1 MKKLMALL
9 LALSLLCTLPLP
21 AVVFAED
28 SDFLI
33 RNGELLVYSGAGG
46 DVVIPEGVTAIG
58 KSAFSFKDNVTSV
71 TIPDGVTSIGDS
83 AFYHCDNLTSVTIPG
98 SVTFI
103 GGSTFA
109 DCVSLTHVTIPEGVT
124 RLEGSTFSNCTGLI
138 SINLPDSLTFIGS
151 STFYMCSSLTSVS
164 IPNKVTY
171 IRDETFKEC
180 SSLTSVDLPEKLTS
194 IGDRAFHNC
203 CNLTSVNIPD
213 GVTSI
218 GKYAFCNCNSLTS
231 VGTIPDSVTSIG
243 EYAFASCKSLININI
258 PSGVTTIEYRTFGN
272 CSSLSSVN
280 FSSGVITIGSTAFSD
295 CTGLTSIILPDSV
308 ASIGSL
314 AFSDCTS
321 LTSII
326 LSDSVTLIK
335 SSAFKNCS
343 NLTNV
348 KLSDNLLKLDTGVF
362 SNCTALTSITI
373 PAKVETIQSG
383 VFETCDNLK
392 TISFLGSAPSAF
404 YGLPNSSSLTAYY
417 PIDKEESYAS
427 AKKKFSKIN
436 WVAQCYH
443 TWGDWVITKKPTA
456 TETGTAERICGNDS
470 THKDIKELPALTDST
485 VWTKGARVEPT
496 CENTGSQEYTSD
508 YGTVTETLSAT
519 GHAWG
524 AWNVTKKPTATET
537 GTAERICGNDSSH
550 KDIKELPALT
560 DSTVWTKGVRIEP
573 TCENTGSQEYTSI
586 YGTVTE
592 TLSAKGHAWG
602 AWNVTKKPTATETG
616 TAERICGNDS
626 SHKDIKE
633 LPALTDSTVW
643 TKGVRIEPT
652 CENTGSQEYT
662 SIYGTVTETLSAK
675 GHAWGAWNVTK
686 KPTAT
691 ETGTAERI
699 CGNDSSHKDIK
710 ALPALTDSTVWTKGA
725 RIEPTCENAGSQEY
739 TSDYGTVTETISA
752 TGHDWGAWTI
762 TNKPTATEDGT
773 AERICA
779 NNSAHKDTATLPKL
793 TDTSVWTQGAR
804 IEPTCEN
811 TGSQEYT
818 STYGTVTE
826 TISATGH
833 DWGAWTI
840 TNKPTATEDGTA
852 ERICANNSAH
862 KDTATLPKL
871 TDTSVWTQGARIEPT
886 CENTGSQEYTSIYG
900 TVTETLSAMGHSFTV
915 LQHDETKHW
924 YKCERCEARS
934 NEENHKGGQATKKEK
949 AICSVCNAQYGK
961 LLPDYALPADLKTTY
976 GKVLSDIT
984 LPTGWKWSDPSIVPT
999 VTNNGYEAYYAIEN
1013 EADYDWTNENG
1024 YDAAAKQIKLTLTV
1038 TVEKEKQKLSFE
1050 KSSINKYTTDSA
1062 FTNELTKT
1070 AVFGAVSFSSSD
1082 ESVATVDN
1090 NGLIT
1095 IKGMGTTDITALAAE
1110 TDNYNAASATFTLNV
1125 TRRRSSSGGGG
1136 RRGGASITITP
1147 GGAKNDGNQPGTD
1160 DWENPFIDVHES
1172 DWFYDSVKYVYINK
1186 MMNGVTSDMF
1196 APEGNITR
1204 AMFVTVLYRMEKEP
1218 QAQASPFSDI
1228 AGGSYYER
1236 AVAWANA
1243 NGIVK
1248 GVSDAEFAPDESIT
1262 REQMAAMIYRYAAY
1276 KKMDLSAG
1284 ESTNILSYA
1293 DYSDI
1298 SDYAVSAMRYA
1309 AGSGIINGMTADT
1322 LSPKGISTRAQAAAV
1337 FMRVFNLFNK

>member
-1 MKKLMALL
+1 M
-9 LALSLLCTLPLP
+9 
-21 AVVFAED
+21 
-28 SDFLI
+28 
-33 RNGELLVYSGAGG
+33 
-46 DVVIPEGVTAIG
+46 
-58 KSAFSFKDNVTSV
+58 
-71 TIPDGVTSIGDS
+71 
-83 AFYHCDNLTSVTIPG
+83 
-98 SVTFI
+98 
-103 GGSTFA
+103 
-109 DCVSLTHVTIPEGVT
+109 
-124 RLEGSTFSNCTGLI
+124 
-138 SINLPDSLTFIGS
+138 
-151 STFYMCSSLTSVS
+151 
-164 IPNKVTY
+164 
-171 IRDETFKEC
+171 
-180 SSLTSVDLPEKLTS
+180 
-194 IGDRAFHNC
+194 
-203 CNLTSVNIPD
+203 
-213 GVTSI
+213 
-218 GKYAFCNCNSLTS
+218 
-231 VGTIPDSVTSIG
+231 
-243 EYAFASCKSLININI
+243 
-258 PSGVTTIEYRTFGN
+258 
-272 CSSLSSVN
+272 
-280 FSSGVITIGSTAFSD
+280 
-295 CTGLTSIILPDSV
+295 
-308 ASIGSL
+308 
-314 AFSDCTS
+314 
-321 LTSII
+321 
-326 LSDSVTLIK
+326 
-335 SSAFKNCS
+335 
-343 NLTNV
+343 
-348 KLSDNLLKLDTGVF
+348 
-362 SNCTALTSITI
+362 
-373 PAKVETIQSG
+373 
-383 VFETCDNLK
+383 
-392 TISFLGSAPSAF
+392 
-404 YGLPNSSSLTAYY
+404 
-417 PIDKEESYAS
+417 
-427 AKKKFSKIN
+427 
-436 WVAQCYH
+436 
-443 TWGDWVITKKPTA
+443 
-456 TETGTAERICGNDS
+456 
-470 THKDIKELPALTDST
+470 
-485 VWTKGARVEPT
+485 WTKGARIEPT
-496 CENTGSQEYTSD
+496 CENTGSQEYTSI
-508 YGTVTETLSAT
+508 YGAVTETLSAK

-537 GTAERICGNDSSH
+537 GTAERICGNDSTH
-550 KDIKELPALT
+550 KDIKTLPALT
-560 DSTVWTKGVRIEP
+560 DSTVWTKGARIEP
-573 TCENTGSQEYTSI
+573 TCENTGSQEYTSD

-626 SHKDIKE
+626 SHKDIKT

-643 TKGVRIEPT
+643 TKGARIEPT

-662 SIYGTVTETLSAK
+662 STYGTVSETLSAK

-699 CGNDSSHKDIK
+699 CGNDSTHKDIK
-710 ALPALTDSTVWTKGA
+710 TLPALTDSTVWTKGA
-725 RIEPTCENAGSQEY
+725 RIEPTCEN
-739 TSDYGTVTETISA
+739 
-752 TGHDWGAWTI
+752 
-762 TNKPTATEDGT
+762 
-773 AERICA
+773 
-779 NNSAHKDTATLPKL
+779 
-793 TDTSVWTQGAR
+793 
-804 IEPTCEN
+804 

-818 STYGTVTE
+818 SIYGAVTE
-826 TISATGH
+826 TLSATGH
-833 DWGAWTI
+833 AWGAWNVTK
-840 TNKPTATEDGTA
+840 KPTATETGTA
-852 ERICANNSAH
+852 ERICGNDSSH
-862 KDTATLPKL
+862 KDIKTLPAL
-871 TDTSVWTQGARIEPT
+871 TDSTVWTKGARIEPT

-900 TVTETLSAMGHSFTV
+900 TVSETLSATGHSFTV

-934 NEENHKGGQATKKEK
+934 NEENHRGGQATKKEK

-976 GKVLSDIT
+976 GEALSDIA

-999 VTNNGYEAYYAIEN
+999 VTNNGYEAYYTIEN
-1013 EADYDWTNENG
+1013 DADYDWTNENG

-1038 TVEKEKQKLSFE
+1038 TVEKAKQELSFE

-1095 IKGMGTTDITALAAE
+1095 IKGTGTTDITASAAE
-1110 TDNYNAASATFTLNV
+1110 TDNYNAASTTFTLNV

-1172 DWFYDSVKYVYINK
+1172 DWFYGSVKYVYINK

-1228 AGGSYYER
+1228 ANGSYYEK

>member
-9 LALSLLCTLPLP
+9 LALSLLCTLPLS
-21 AVVFAED
+21 AAVFAED
-28 SDFLI
+28 SDFQI
-33 RNGELLVYSGAGG
+33 DENGVLTKYLGSGG
-46 DVVIPEGVTAIG
+46 DVVIPDGSSAIG
-58 KSAFSFKDNVTSV
+58 EEAFKD
-71 TIPDGVTSIGDS
+71 
-83 AFYHCDNLTSVTIPG
+83 CENLTSV
-98 SVTFI
+98 V
-103 GGSTFA
+103 
-109 DCVSLTHVTIPEGVT
+109 
-124 RLEGSTFSNCTGLI
+124 
-138 SINLPDSLTFIGS
+138 
-151 STFYMCSSLTSVS
+151 
-164 IPNKVTY
+164 
-171 IRDETFKEC
+171 
-180 SSLTSVDLPEKLTS
+180 
-194 IGDRAFHNC
+194 
-203 CNLTSVNIPD
+203 IPD

-218 GKYAFCNCNSLTS
+218 GKFAFSWCKNLTS
-231 VGTIPDSVTSIG
+231 VIIPDSVTKIDINAFLYCTSLMNINIPDGISSIDAFVFSNCSSLTKISIPNTVTTIRNDAFSGCSSLASIDIPDTVTLIGSSAFYGCTGLASITIFDSVTKIGDGAFAGIGSIQVDDGNENFISVDGNLYNKDMSVLMQYTGNGNFEIPDSVTSVPAM
-243 EYAFASCKSLININI
+243 AFAYS
-258 PSGVTTIEYRTFGN
+258 
-272 CSSLSSVN
+272 
-280 FSSGVITIGSTAFSD
+280 
-295 CTGLTSIILPDSV
+295 GLTSVIIPEGI
-308 ASIGSL
+308 ASIENGT
-314 AFSDCTS
+314 FY
-321 LTSII
+321 
-326 LSDSVTLIK
+326 
-335 SSAFKNCS
+335 NCS
-343 NLTNV
+343 NLTNI
-348 KLSDNLLKLDTGVF
+348 SIPDTVTSIGYQAF
-362 SNCTALTSITI
+362 QNCSNLTSINI
-373 PAKVETIQSG
+373 PDRITSIGFGTFSDCSSLQSVDIPDG
-383 VFETCDNLK
+383 ITSIEDTTFSGCSSLTNINIPDTVTSIGKLAFFGCSSLTSIAIPDNV
-392 TISFLGSAPSAF
+392 TSIGEHAFLGCSNLTSINIPDGITSIENDTFSRCSSLASIIIPDNVTSIGESAF
-404 YGLPNSSSLTAYY
+404 YECENLTNINIPNGTTSIGNLAFAGCNSLTNIIIPNTATSIGDNAFKRCPNLQTIFFSGDAPALGKSAIPDSSSLTAYY
-417 PIDKEESYAS
+417 PVEKKASYDA
-427 AKKKFSKIN
+427 AKAQFPKVN
-436 WVAQCYH
+436 WVSQCIEH
-443 TWGDWVITKKPTA
+443 DWGAWNVTKKPTA
-456 TETGTAERICGNDS
+456 TETGTAERICANDS
-470 THKDIKELPALTDST
+470 SHKDIKELPALTDSA

-496 CENTGSQEYTSD
+496 CENTGSQEYTSI
-508 YGTVTETLSAT
+508 YGTVSETLSAMGHAWGAWNVTKKPTATETGTAKRICGNDSSHKDIKTLPVLTDSTVWTKGARIEPTCENTGSQEYTSIYGTVSETLSAT

-560 DSTVWTKGVRIEP
+560 DSAVWTKGARVEP
-573 TCENTGSQEYTSI
+573 TCENTGSQEYTSA

-626 SHKDIKE
+626 SHKDIKT

-643 TKGVRIEPT
+643 TK
-652 CENTGSQEYT
+652 
-662 SIYGTVTETLSAK
+662 
-675 GHAWGAWNVTK
+675 
-686 KPTAT
+686 
-691 ETGTAERI
+691 
-699 CGNDSSHKDIK
+699 
-710 ALPALTDSTVWTKGA
+710 
-725 RIEPTCENAGSQEY
+725 
-739 TSDYGTVTETISA
+739 
-752 TGHDWGAWTI
+752 
-762 TNKPTATEDGT
+762 
-773 AERICA
+773 
-779 NNSAHKDTATLPKL
+779 
-793 TDTSVWTQGAR
+793 
-804 IEPTCEN
+804 
-811 TGSQEYT
+811 
-818 STYGTVTE
+818 
-826 TISATGH
+826 
-833 DWGAWTI
+833 
-840 TNKPTATEDGTA
+840 
-852 ERICANNSAH
+852 
-862 KDTATLPKL
+862 
-871 TDTSVWTQGARIEPT
+871 GARIEPT

-900 TVTETLSAMGHSFTV
+900 TVSETLSAMGHSFTV

-924 YKCERCEARS
+924 YKCERCEARN

-949 AICSVCNAQYGK
+949 AICSVCNSQYGK

-976 GKVLSDIT
+976 GKALSDIT

-1013 EADYDWTNENG
+1013 DADYDWTNENG

-1038 TVEKEKQKLSFE
+1038 TVEKAKQELSFE

-1095 IKGMGTTDITALAAE
+1095 IKGTGTTDITASAAE
-1110 TDNYNAASATFTLNV
+1110 TDNYNAASTTFTLNV

-1228 AGGSYYER
+1228 AGGSYYEK

>member
-21 AVVFAED
+21 ATVFAED

-71 TIPDGVTSIGDS
+71 TIPDEVTSIGDS

-103 GGSTFA
+103 GASTFA
-109 DCVSLTHVTIPEGVT
+109 DCVSLTHVAIPEGVT

-164 IPNKVTY
+164 IPNEVTY
-171 IRDETFKEC
+171 IRDETFKGC

-203 CNLTSVNIPD
+203 YNLTSVNIPD

-218 GKYAFCNCNSLTS
+218 GKYAFCNCSSLTS
-231 VGTIPDSVTSIG
+231 VGTIPDSVTSM
-243 EYAFASCKSLININI
+243 ETDVFAGCSSLISINI
-258 PSGVTTIEYRTFGN
+258 PSGITSIGSYSFSG
-272 CSSLSSVN
+272 CSSLSSV
-280 FSSGVITIGSTAFSD
+280 TFSD
-295 CTGLTSIILPDSV
+295 GVRTIAQYAFRACTGLTSIVLPDTV
-308 ASIGSL
+308 
-314 AFSDCTS
+314 
-321 LTSII
+321 TSI
-326 LSDSVTLIK
+326 D
-335 SSAFKNCS
+335 SSAFRDCS
-343 NLTNV
+343 NLTNI
-348 KLSDNLLKLDTGVF
+348 KLSDNLVKLESGVF

-373 PAKVETIQSG
+373 PAKVKTISNG

-392 TISFLGSAPSAF
+392 TISFLGSAPSVF
-404 YGLPNSSSLTAYY
+404 FGLPNSSSLTAYY

-443 TWGDWVITKKPTA
+443 TWGDWVITKNPTA

-485 VWTKGARVEPT
+485 VWTQGA
-496 CENTGSQEYTSD
+496 
-508 YGTVTETLSAT
+508 
-519 GHAWG
+519 
-524 AWNVTKKPTATET
+524 
-537 GTAERICGNDSSH
+537 
-550 KDIKELPALT
+550 
-560 DSTVWTKGVRIEP
+560 RIEP
-573 TCENTGSQEYTSI
+573 TCENTGSQEYTSD

-626 SHKDIKE
+626 THKDIKE

-662 SIYGTVTETLSAK
+662 SIYGAVTETLSVTE
-675 GHAWGAWNVTK
+675 HSWGAWRITQN
-686 KPTAT
+686 PTQT
-691 ETGTAERI
+691 ETGKAERI

-710 ALPALTDSTVWTKGA
+710 ELPALTDSTVWTKGA
-725 RIEPTCENAGSQEY
+725 YVAPTNDKNGSQEY
-739 TSDYGTVTETISA
+739 TSVYGAVIEAIPA
-752 TGHDWGAWTI
+752 LGH
-762 TNKPTATEDGT
+762 K
-773 AERICA
+773 
-779 NNSAHKDTATLPKL
+779 
-793 TDTSVWTQGAR
+793 
-804 IEPTCEN
+804 
-811 TGSQEYT
+811 
-818 STYGTVTE
+818 
-826 TISATGH
+826 
-833 DWGAWTI
+833 
-840 TNKPTATEDGTA
+840 
-852 ERICANNSAH
+852 
-862 KDTATLPKL
+862 
-871 TDTSVWTQGARIEPT
+871 
-886 CENTGSQEYTSIYG
+886 
-900 TVTETLSAMGHSFTV
+900 FTV

-924 YKCERCEARS
+924 YKCEDCDATF
-934 NEENHKGGQATKKEK
+934 NEENHRGGQATKKER
-949 AICSVCNAQYGK
+949 ATCSVCNAQYGK

-976 GKVLSDIT
+976 GKALSDIT

-1095 IKGMGTTDITALAAE
+1095 IKGTGTADITASAAE
-1110 TDNYNAASATFTLNV
+1110 TETHSAASATFTLKV
-1125 TRRRSSSGGGG
+1125 SKKDSGGGG
-1136 RRGGASITITP
+1136 GGGGGGSRGSSISVAP
-1147 GGAKNDGNQPGTD
+1147 GGAKKD
-1160 DWENPFIDVHES
+1160 DTQSSNHTEQTGSGSPFSDVQKS
-1172 DWFYDSVKYVYINK
+1172 DWFYEPMKFVYS
-1186 MMNGVTSDMF
+1186 NGLMKGVSDNEF
-1196 APEGNITR
+1196 DPNGAVSR
-1204 AMFVTVLYRMEKEP
+1204 AMLVTVLYRMEKEP

-1228 AGGSYYER
+1228 AGGSYYEK

-1309 AGSGIINGMTADT
+1309 AGNGIINGMTADT

>member
-21 AVVFAED
+21 AAVFAED
-28 SDFLI
+28 SDFQI
-33 RNGELLVYSGAGG
+33 DENGVLTKYLGSGG
-46 DVVIPEGVTAIG
+46 DVVIPDGISAIG
-58 KSAFSFKDNVTSV
+58 EKAFKD
-71 TIPDGVTSIGDS
+71 
-83 AFYHCDNLTSVTIPG
+83 CENLTSV
-98 SVTFI
+98 V
-103 GGSTFA
+103 
-109 DCVSLTHVTIPEGVT
+109 
-124 RLEGSTFSNCTGLI
+124 
-138 SINLPDSLTFIGS
+138 
-151 STFYMCSSLTSVS
+151 
-164 IPNKVTY
+164 
-171 IRDETFKEC
+171 
-180 SSLTSVDLPEKLTS
+180 
-194 IGDRAFHNC
+194 
-203 CNLTSVNIPD
+203 IPD

-218 GKYAFCNCNSLTS
+218 GKYAFSGCKSLTS
-231 VGTIPDSVTSIG
+231 VIIPNSVKTIDTSAFSSCTSLTNVKISDGISSIDAFVFENCSSLTNINIPDTVTTIGQYAFYDCRSLASITIPDTVTSIESNAFADCIGLASITIPDSVTKIG
-243 EYAFASCKSLININI
+243 DGAFAGVGSIQANEGNENFISLDGNLYNKDMSVLMQYTGNGNFEI
-258 PSGVTTIEYRTFGN
+258 PDSVT
-272 CSSLSSVN
+272 SVP
-280 FSSGVITIGSTAFSD
+280 SMAFAYS
-295 CTGLTSIILPDSV
+295 GLTSVTIPDG
-308 ASIGSL
+308 I
-314 AFSDCTS
+314 
-321 LTSII
+321 TSIQY
-326 LSDSVTLIK
+326 ST
-335 SSAFKNCS
+335 FKNCS
-343 NLTNV
+343 NLTNI
-348 KLSDNLLKLDTGVF
+348 SIPDTVTSIGGWAF
-362 SNCTALTSITI
+362 SGCSSLTRINIPKTVTAIESYAFYNCSSLENIDIPDAVTSIEGFTFSGCSSLTSITI
-373 PAKVETIQSG
+373 PDTVTSIGGWAFQNCSNLTSINIPDGITSIKSGTFSGCSSLTNISIPDAVTSIGIHAFSSCSSLASIGIPDTVTSIGNMAFAGCSSLTSITIPDTVTSIDAY
-383 VFETCDNLK
+383 VFLNCTNLE
-392 TISFLGSAPSAF
+392 TISFSGDAPALGKSAIPD
-404 YGLPNSSSLTAYY
+404 SSSLTAYY
-417 PIDKEESYAS
+417 PVEKKASYDA
-427 AKKKFSKIN
+427 AKAQFPKVN
-436 WVAQCYH
+436 WVSQCIEH
-443 TWGDWVITKKPTA
+443 D
-456 TETGTAERICGNDS
+456 
-470 THKDIKELPALTDST
+470 
-485 VWTKGARVEPT
+485 
-496 CENTGSQEYTSD
+496 
-508 YGTVTETLSAT
+508 
-519 GHAWG
+519 WG

-550 KDIKELPALT
+550 KDIKTLPALT
-560 DSTVWTKGVRIEP
+560 DSTVWAKGARIEP

-626 SHKDIKE
+626 SHKDTATLPKLTDATVWTQGAYVAPTCENDGSREYTSTYGTVTETLSATGHAWGAWNVTKKPTATETGTAERICGNDSTHKDIKE

-662 SIYGTVTETLSAK
+662 SIYGTVTETLSAT

-699 CGNDSSHKDIK
+699 CGNDSTHKDIK
-710 ALPALTDSTVWTKGA
+710 ELPALTDSTVWTKG
-725 RIEPTCENAGSQEY
+725 
-739 TSDYGTVTETISA
+739 V
-752 TGHDWGAWTI
+752 
-762 TNKPTATEDGT
+762 
-773 AERICA
+773 
-779 NNSAHKDTATLPKL
+779 
-793 TDTSVWTQGAR
+793 
-804 IEPTCEN
+804 
-811 TGSQEYT
+811 
-818 STYGTVTE
+818 
-826 TISATGH
+826 
-833 DWGAWTI
+833 
-840 TNKPTATEDGTA
+840 
-852 ERICANNSAH
+852 
-862 KDTATLPKL
+862 
-871 TDTSVWTQGARIEPT
+871 RIEPT

-949 AICSVCNAQYGK
+949 ATCSVCNAQYGK

-976 GKVLSDIT
+976 GKALSDIT

-1095 IKGMGTTDITALAAE
+1095 IKGTGTTDITALAAE

-1125 TRRRSSSGGGG
+1125 TRRRSSSGGGE

-1228 AGGSYYER
+1228 AGGSYYEK

-1309 AGSGIINGMTADT
+1309 AGNGIINGMTADT

>member
-1 MKKLMALL
+1 MKRLIASF
-9 LALSLLCTLPLP
+9 LAAVLLCTTSFT
-21 AVVFAED
+21 AAVFAAD
-28 SDFLI
+28 SDFQIDEDGTLTAYT
-33 RNGELLVYSGAGG
+33 GTGG
-46 DVVIPEGVTAIG
+46 DVV
-58 KSAFSFKDNVTSV
+58 
-71 TIPDGVTSIGDS
+71 IPDGVTSIGERVFKDRTDLTS
-83 AFYHCDNLTSVTIPG
+83 IIIPDGVTSIYAAAFFGCSSMTSITIPSSIVSIGRDAFYGCTNLSDVYISDLKAYMEIAFDNIASQPTFYASNLYLNGELLSGNVAIPDGTSKIPDYMFYNNKNITGIIMPNSVLSIGANAFYRCSNLESVTIPDSVTTIGDRAFCACKSLTDILIPNSVESIGGNAFSFTGISSVTIPG
-98 SVTFI
+98 SVTTI
-103 GGSTFA
+103 GESPFLSCDYLTEIDVDITNTNYCSIDGNLYNKSKTDLIQYAPGKKDSSFA
-109 DCVSLTHVTIPEGVT
+109 
-124 RLEGSTFSNCTGLI
+124 
-138 SINLPDSLTFIGS
+138 
-151 STFYMCSSLTSVS
+151 
-164 IPNKVTY
+164 
-171 IRDETFKEC
+171 
-180 SSLTSVDLPEKLTS
+180 
-194 IGDRAFHNC
+194 
-203 CNLTSVNIPD
+203 IPD
-213 GVTSI
+213 GVTLIRRFAFFYRENLESVTIPSSVTVIDSLAFFFCSRLENATIPNGVTSI
-218 GKYAFCNCNSLTS
+218 GDWAFAHCRSLTNI
-231 VGTIPDSVTSIG
+231 TIPDSVITIELS
-243 EYAFASCKSLININI
+243 AFAYCK
-258 PSGVTTIEYRTFGN
+258 
-272 CSSLSSVN
+272 
-280 FSSGVITIGSTAFSD
+280 
-295 CTGLTSIILPDSV
+295 
-308 ASIGSL
+308 
-314 AFSDCTS
+314 
-321 LTSII
+321 
-326 LSDSVTLIK
+326 
-335 SSAFKNCS
+335 
-343 NLTNV
+343 
-348 KLSDNLLKLDTGVF
+348 
-362 SNCTALTSITI
+362 ALT
-373 PAKVETIQSG
+373 
-383 VFETCDNLK
+383 
-392 TISFLGSAPSAF
+392 TISFLGDAPAF
-404 YGLPNSSSLTAYY
+404 GDDAIPDSSSLTAYY
-417 PIDKEESYAS
+417 PMGKEASYADAM
-427 AKKKFSKIN
+427 AKFPNVN
-436 WVAQCYH
+436 WVWQCSEH
-443 TWGDWVITKKPTA
+443 SCGAWTITNKPTA
-456 TETGTAERICGNDS
+456 TEDGTAERICTNNS
-470 THKDIKELPALTDST
+470 AHKDTATLPKLTDTS
-485 VWTKGARVEPT
+485 VWTQGAYVAPT
-496 CENTGSQEYTSD
+496 CENDGSREYTST
-508 YGTVTETLSAT
+508 YGKVTETISAT
-519 GHAWG
+519 GHSWG
-524 AWNVTKKPTATET
+524 AWIITNKPTATED
-537 GTAERICGNDSSH
+537 GTAERICANNSAH
-550 KDIKELPALT
+550 KDTATLPKLT
-560 DSTVWTKGVRIEP
+560 DTSVWTQGARIEP

-626 SHKDIKE
+626 SHKDTAT
-633 LPALTDSTVW
+633 LPKLTDATVW
-643 TKGVRIEPT
+643 TQGAYVAPT
-652 CENTGSQEYT
+652 CENDGSREYT
-662 SIYGTVTETLSAK
+662 STYGTVTETLSAT

-699 CGNDSSHKDIK
+699 CGNDSTHKDIK
-710 ALPALTDSTVWTKGA
+710 ELPALTDSTVWTKGA
-725 RIEPTCENAGSQEY
+725 RIEPTCEN
-739 TSDYGTVTETISA
+739 
-752 TGHDWGAWTI
+752 
-762 TNKPTATEDGT
+762 
-773 AERICA
+773 
-779 NNSAHKDTATLPKL
+779 
-793 TDTSVWTQGAR
+793 
-804 IEPTCEN
+804 

-818 STYGTVTE
+818 SIYGTVTE
-826 TISATGH
+826 TLSATGH
-833 DWGAWTI
+833 AWGAWNVTK
-840 TNKPTATEDGTA
+840 KPTATETGTA
-852 ERICANNSAH
+852 ERICGNDSTH
-862 KDTATLPKL
+862 KDIKELPAL
-871 TDTSVWTQGARIEPT
+871 TDSTVWTKGARIEPT

-949 AICSVCNAQYGK
+949 ATCSVCNAQYGK

-976 GKVLSDIT
+976 GKALSDIT

-1038 TVEKEKQKLSFE
+1038 TVEKANQKLSFE

-1082 ESVATVDN
+1082 ESVATIDN

-1095 IKGMGTTDITALAAE
+1095 IKGTGTTDITALAAE

-1147 GGAKNDGNQPGTD
+1147 GGAKNDGNQPGTN

-1204 AMFVTVLYRMEKEP
+1204 AMLVTVLYRMEKEP

-1228 AGGSYYER
+1228 ANGSYYEK